1 MTHLIQIKT
10 IKSEDKGTL
19 SFFEGKN
26 DLGFNIKR
34 IFYTYN
40 VPIGESRGGH
50 AHREIW
56 QFLFCPFGKIEVIA
70 DNGWNKMTFV
80 LESPDI
86 GILVPN
92 GIWLDLKWI
101 DSSSVLCVAASD
113 IYNEDE
119 YIRDY
124 QEFKRFVCDN

>member
-1 MTHLIQIKT
+1 MIRVIHIKT
-10 IKSEDKGTL
+10 INSDGNGSL
-19 SFFEGKN
+19 SFFEGEN
-26 DLGFNIKR
+26 DLGFYIKR
-34 IFYTYN
+34 VFYTYN
-40 VPIGESRGGH
+40 VPIGKSRGGH

-70 DNGWNKMTFV
+70 DDGRNKNKFV
-80 LESPDI
+80 LESPDT

-92 GIWLDLKWI
+92 GIWLDLIWM

-113 IYNEDE
+113 SYNEEE

-124 QEFKRFVCDN
+124 QEFKRFVCDY